1 MEGFPVKP
9 ELYRAINNRDG
20 AAMASMSGGN
30 PEHGRVVNSAAER
43 LVDALFMQLKQIFP
57 AATQT
62 NLRSDADER
71 VAKQQWIAAFS
82 ENGIRTREQLSA
94 GVRHARASESPFWP
108 SPGQFIKWCKDSGTV
123 LGVTLVDVMNE
134 FHRYSREK
142 GLHTGGAER
151 FPWSHPVMYWVVTD
165 TRRAMYQ
172 RQLSEAET
180 EKYAAKK
187 LEDWALKV
195 AAGEQIP
202 SPVLALENNQEAI
215 PTNHVSR
222 QQGFHPE
229 GKSFGCMPNAAS
241 LGALTPAQ
249 WLRDE
254 YLRGKERGLI

>member
-1 MEGFPVKP
+1 MKP

-20 AAMASMSGGN
+20 EAMASMAGGN
-30 PEHGRVVNSAAER
+30 PEHGRVVNSDAER

-123 LGVTLVDVMNE
+123 LGIKLADVMGE
-134 FHRYSREK
+134 FQRYNREK

-151 FPWSHPVMYWVVTD
+151 FPWSHPVMYWIITD

-202 SPVLALENNQEAI
+202 SPVLALENNQEVI

-229 GKSFGCMPNAAS
+229 GKSFGCMPGAAS

-249 WLRDE
+249 WLWDE
-254 YLRGKERGLI
+254 YQRGKERGLIQ

>member
-1 MEGFPVKP
+1 M
-9 ELYRAINNRDG
+9 
-20 AAMASMSGGN
+20 
-30 PEHGRVVNSAAER
+30 
-43 LVDALFMQLKQIFP
+43 
-57 AATQT
+57 
-62 NLRSDADER
+62 
-71 VAKQQWIAAFS
+71 
-82 ENGIRTREQLSA
+82 
-94 GVRHARASESPFWP
+94 
-108 SPGQFIKWCKDSGTV
+108 

-202 SPVLALENNQEAI
+202 SPVLALENNQKLFRQTMSA
-215 PTNHVSR
+215 VSR
-222 QQGFHPE
+222 VFTL
-229 GKSFGCMPNAAS
+229 KAKAS
-241 LGALTPAQ
+241 DVCQA
-249 WLRDE
+249 RH
-254 YLRGKERGLI
+254 RSVR

>member
-1 MEGFPVKP
+1 M
-9 ELYRAINNRDG
+9 
-20 AAMASMSGGN
+20 
-30 PEHGRVVNSAAER
+30 
-43 LVDALFMQLKQIFP
+43 
-57 AATQT
+57 
-62 NLRSDADER
+62 
-71 VAKQQWIAAFS
+71 
-82 ENGIRTREQLSA
+82 
-94 GVRHARASESPFWP
+94 
-108 SPGQFIKWCKDSGTV
+108 

-142 GLHTGGAER
+142 GMHTGGAER

-202 SPVLALENNQEAI
+202 SPVLALENNQEVI
-215 PTNHVSR
+215 PTNHASR

-229 GKSFGCMPNAAS
+229 GKSFGCMPGAAS

-254 YLRGKERGLI
+254 YLIGKEKGLIQ

>member
-1 MEGFPVKP
+1 M
-9 ELYRAINNRDG
+9 NNQLVQAVNGRDG
-20 AAMASMSGGN
+20 ALLSRMANGSGDQQKVIN
-30 PEHGRVVNSAAER
+30 PEAEG
-43 LVDALFMQLKQIFP
+43 LVDSLFRQLKQIFP
-57 AATQT
+57 ASTQT
-62 NLRSDADER
+62 NLKTDADEKT
-71 VAKQQWIAAFS
+71 AKRQWIAAFS

-123 LGVTLVDVMNE
+123 LGIGLADVMNE

-142 GLHTGGAER
+142 GLHTGGAEA
-151 FPWSHPVMYWVVTD
+151 FPWSHDVMYWIVTD

-187 LEDWALKV
+187 LEEWALKV
-195 AAGEQIP
+195 AGGEKIP
-202 SPVLALENNQEAI
+202 SPVLALENSDEVI

-222 QQGFHPE
+222 QAGYHPE
-229 GKSFGCMPNAAS
+229 GKSFGCMPNAAT

-249 WLRDE
+249 WLWEE
-254 YLRGKERGLI
+254 YQRGKERGLIQ

>member
-1 MEGFPVKP
+1 MKSIAESMNNLDRDNFQRVAADMPQIQGGQDVRRQADKTAEIFN
-9 ELYRAINNRDG
+9 ELFR
-20 AAMASMSGGN
+20 
-30 PEHGRVVNSAAER
+30 
-43 LVDALFMQLKQIFP
+43 QLLAVFP
-57 AATQT
+57 ALASRT
-62 NLRSDADER
+62 NEDMNEMRR
-71 VAKQQWIAAFS
+71 QWLLAFK
-82 ENGIRTREQLSA
+82 ENGINTMEQINAGMRE
-94 GVRHARASESPFWP
+94 ARKQDKPFLP
-108 SPGQFIKWCKDSGTV
+108 GPGQFIKWCKNSGTV
-123 LGVTLVDVMNE
+123 LGLTLVDVMGE
-134 FHRYSREK
+134 FHRYNREK

-151 FPWSHPVMYWVVTD
+151 FPWSHPVMYWIVTD

-202 SPVLALENNQEAI
+202 SPVLALENNQEVI
-215 PTNHVSR
+215 PTNHASR
-222 QQGFHPE
+222 QRGYHPE

-254 YLRGKERGLI
+254 YLIGKEKGLIQ